1 MEGNFDMKKLF
12 SIALSMLMLISC
24 FAISVSAEEVNYAQN
39 ENASY
44 SYAEDLTESWFN
56 GFSDDACELLTD
68 GNVPYGETPFESVSV
83 QGSSKMVTIVFD
95 LGATYPDVKTIKFC
109 GVWDSNTFEGGN
121 RSFSG
126 EKTII
131 RVSQDGENFERNQN
145 FNMTKENWSEDG
157 SENGWYNFVFTFDE
171 NVAAKKIELTI
182 WSPTYVL
189 SLGEIQIIGGG
200 AAPVEPAVSE
210 EESSEE
216 ESVDEPAESTDESV
230 AESTADESTD
240 ESVAESEAEE
250 STEESKAEESK
261 TESKAEESKTESKS
275 EESKTE
281 SKTETSSSSDEDD
294 SSMVVVIVIIIV
306 AVVAIAVVVVI
317 IMKKRG

>member
-83 QGSSKMVTIVFD
+83 QGTSKVVTIVFD

-109 GVWDSNTFEGGN
+109 GVWDSNTFNAGN

-126 EKTII
+126 DDTII
-131 RVSQDGENFERNQN
+131 RVSQDGENFERNKN
-145 FNMTKENWSEDG
+145 FEMTKENWSEDG

-171 NVAAKKIELTI
+171 NVAAKKIELSF

-216 ESVDEPAESTDESV
+216 AVESTDEPAESTDESV

-261 TESKAEESKTESKS
+261 AEESKTESKS

-281 SKTETSSSSDEDD
+281 SKVDTSSDNKDD
-294 SSMVVVIVIIIV
+294 KDGPNVLVIVIVIIVVV
-306 AVVAIAVVVVI
+306 AVIATVVII

>member
-83 QGSSKMVTIVFD
+83 QGTSKVVTIVFD

-126 EKTII
+126 DDTII
-131 RVSQDGENFERNQN
+131 RVSQDGENFERNKN
-145 FNMTKENWSEDG
+145 FEMTKENWSEDG

-171 NVAAKKIELTI
+171 NVAAKKIELSF

-261 TESKAEESKTESKS
+261 AEESKTESKAEESKTESKVD
-275 EESKTE
+275 
-281 SKTETSSSSDEDD
+281 TSSDNSEDD
-294 SSMVVVIVIIIV
+294 GFPVVIIVIIIV
-306 AVVAIAVVVVI
+306 AVVVIATVVVI

>member
-44 SYAEDLTESWFN
+44 SYAEDLSEAWFN
-56 GFSDDACELLTD
+56 GLSDDACELLTD
-68 GNVPYGETPFESVSV
+68 GNVPYGETPFESVSI
-83 QGSSKMVTIVFD
+83 QGTSKVVTIVFD
-95 LGATYPDVKTIKFC
+95 LGANYPDVKTIKFC
-109 GVWDSNTFEGGN
+109 GVWDSNTFNTGN

-126 EKTII
+126 DDTII
-131 RVSQDGENFERNQN
+131 RVSQDGENFERNKN
-145 FNMTKENWSEDG
+145 FEMTKENWSEDG

-171 NVAAKKIELTI
+171 NVAAKKIELSF

-216 ESVDEPAESTDESV
+216 AVESTDESVAESTDEPAESTDESV
-230 AESTADESTD
+230 AESTA
-240 ESVAESEAEE
+240 ESEAEE
-250 STEESKAEESK
+250 STEESKAEESKAEESK
-261 TESKAEESKTESKS
+261 TESKAEESKTESKVD
-275 EESKTE
+275 
-281 SKTETSSSSDEDD
+281 TSSDNSEDD
-294 SSMVVVIVIIIV
+294 GFPVVIIVIIIV
-306 AVVAIAVVVVI
+306 AVVVIATVVVI